1 MRFEY
6 EQVKQQKKSSNK
18 WICVVCNQKQSVRKV
33 FAQGLMAKDVRK
45 FVQSF
50 NMSRQFAHQQQEQ
63 LVDEEEE
70 TLAPSTEKIDNHDHW
85 KNKKVKRIDWTE
97 YIDPQDEA
105 DLAEIREEE
114 EEQSELFYSCTQTTT
129 GDGEKTYR
137 PVFAKRNINKQINS
151 REEEPSKSRPMK
163 AQGNSKWGYNATQA
177 EENFPNKNQRI
188 GQPTTCMGSSKWKT
202 YITKD
207 DDDNFADKVPC
218 KCQPITVERASK
230 WTGYVEEDGDD
241 DLQAKS
247 GRDKADY
254 MGQWNH
260 NAFDTIEKDQK
271 VEEDIHPDFL

>member
-1 MRFEY
+1 MPTIFIALQCCQCSTM
-6 EQVKQQKKSSNK
+6 QVKQQKKSSNK

-114 EEQSELFYSCTQTTT
+114 EEQS
-129 GDGEKTYR
+129 
-137 PVFAKRNINKQINS
+137 
-151 REEEPSKSRPMK
+151 EEEPSKSRPMK